1 MRIRWPALI
10 LALGL
15 SSGAPSART
24 ETRFETLAIA
34 TAPPRAGELRV
45 RFMGVTTLLFDDGR
59 HAVMIDGFFSRPGL
73 ARMATGKIEPDLER
87 IDEALARAEVTRLD
101 AVLTAHSHHDHA
113 MDSAAVVKRWPKAL
127 LIGSRST
134 ANIGRGA
141 DIPKAR
147 IRTVRGGEAYCF
159 GDFTVT
165 VLASRHAFPN
175 LIPGRIGEALRP
187 PAHVTRYREG
197 GSFSFIVE
205 HRGRSFLIHPSAG
218 SVPGLMAGVRADVVF
233 LGIGGLGRRSAGSIR
248 DYWREIVRPAEAG
261 LVIPI
266 HWDDFTKPL
275 GRGLEPGAG
284 FERTMK
290 VITGLAKDE
299 GRSVRLMPL
308 FGPVAL
314 PVRKAGPAA
323 EALPGPAPYGDSSCR
338 SAPLS
343 PAGRG

>member
-24 ETRFETLAIA
+24 ETRFESLAIA
-34 TAPPRAGELRV
+34 TAPPRPGELRV

-59 HAVMIDGFFSRPGL
+59 HAVMIDGFFSRPDL
-73 ARMATGKIEPDLER
+73 ARMATRKIEPDPER

-141 DIPKAR
+141 DIPEGR

-197 GSFSFIVE
+197 GSFSFLVE
-205 HRGRSFLIHPSAG
+205 HRGRSLLVHPSAG
-218 SVPGLMAGVRADVVF
+218 FIPGQPAGVRADVVF
-233 LGIGGLGRRSAGSIR
+233 LGIDGLGRRSVGSIR
-248 DYWREIVRPAEAG
+248 DYWREIVRPTGAG

-275 GRGLEPGAG
+275 GRELEPGAG
-284 FERTMK
+284 FGRAMTA
-290 VITGLAKDE
+290 ITGFAKDE

-308 FGPVAL
+308 FAPVAL

-323 EALPGPAPYGDSSCR
+323 EALPGPGPYGDSSCR